1 MIDDPKPSIILQTVK
16 LPIVDMDR
24 CVMAFRSYTDVSGN
38 EQMCV
43 GGVPGEDSCGGDSGG
58 PLMKVES
65 LNGPPKYYFIGIV
78 SFGTKSCG
86 ASKTP
91 AVYSRVAT
99 YTTWI
104 LNNIVP

>member
-1 MIDDPKPSIILQTVK
+1 MIDDPKPSTILQTVK

-24 CVMAFRSYTDVSGN
+24 CVMAFRSYADVSGN

-65 LNGPPKYYFIGIV
+65 LDGPPKYYFIGIV

-86 ASKTP
+86 ASQTP
-91 AVYSRVAT
+91 AVYSRVTT
-99 YTTWI
+99 YNTWI

>member
-1 MIDDPKPSIILQTVK
+1 MV
-16 LPIVDMDR
+16 
-24 CVMAFRSYTDVSGN
+24 AFKSYANVSEN
-38 EQMCV
+38 QQMCV

-78 SFGTKSCG
+78 SFGATSCG

-91 AVYSRVAT
+91 AVYSKIAM

-104 LNNIVP
+104 LNNMLP